1 MASLFF
7 TQVFLRFIF
16 KKEDSMSQSKA
27 KKQIKKFGIF
37 GLVPLSVFLAV
48 LVYPFAQG
56 FFLTFTDWNGFKF
69 TKVIGLGNFSQSLQD
84 AKFWVTLGFTLK
96 FVLVSVILVNVVAFG
111 LALLVTAKLKS
122 SNIFRTFF
130 FIPNLIGGVVLG
142 VIWQFIFNTALVSI
156 SEKFHVPFF
165 SDSWLQDTNKAFWA
179 LIIVTVWQSS
189 GYMMIIYITGLISI
203 EQDVIEAAKVDG
215 ASPFRTLMSIKI
227 PLMAQAFTISLFL
240 TMRGGFMAYDVNL
253 ALTGGG
259 PYRTT
264 ELISMHIFQEAFAFG
279 HFGTGQAKAVLMFF
293 MVAFAALVQ
302 VAVSKRMEVQQ

>member
-1 MASLFF
+1 
-7 TQVFLRFIF
+7 
-16 KKEDSMSQSKA
+16 MSQSKTL
-27 KKQIKKFGIF
+27 KQVKKFGIF
-37 GLVPLSVFLAV
+37 GAIPLSIFLAV
-48 LVYPFAQG
+48 LVYPFVQG
-56 FFLTFTDWNGFKF
+56 LFLTFTDWNGFGY
-69 TKVIGLGNFSQSLQD
+69 TKLAGFKNYIDSFSD
-84 AKFWVTLGFTLK
+84 PKFWVTLGFTLK
-96 FVLVSVILVNVVAFG
+96 FVIVSMILVNVVAFG

-142 VIWQFIFNTALVSI
+142 VIWQFIFNTALVSV
-156 SEKFHVPFF
+156 SEKFNIPFF
-165 SDSWLQDTNKAFWA
+165 KESWLQDTNKAFWA

-189 GYMMIIYITGLISI
+189 GYMMLIYITGLISI
-203 EQDVIEAAKVDG
+203 EQEVVEAAKVDG
-215 ASPFRTLMSIKI
+215 ASPFRTLTSIKI

-279 HFGTGQAKAVLMFF
+279 HFGTGQAKAVLMFI